1 MTNLLRIPDKHKI
14 KLAKVAM
21 SDAIEIVKSPWQDLF
36 VSLVRD
42 AKKRIHLASP
52 YIKSVTAKM
61 IINNLPKRKLDV
73 KYISSFKL
81 EDFLRGSSDIEAFRI
96 FDSNYIV
103 VKNIQ
108 KLHAKLFIFDETA
121 IITSGNLTRNGMNF
135 NIEYGVMVNGQLVK
149 NIAED
154 FLDIW
159 KNSECYRINSAIL
172 DRAEKII
179 KISPKRYS
187 GKIRL
192 DERRF
197 FNNAMRD
204 PQTDDLYTGGI
215 ESIVEN
221 LSAWEKEIFHC
232 VDEIGTGIFKLSQV
246 YSFEVLLQSKFPRNH
261 HIKDKIRQQLQNLR
275 NIGLIEFVKPGIYR
289 KLWSNE

>member
-1 MTNLLRIPDKHKI
+1 
-14 KLAKVAM
+14 M

-52 YIKSVTAKM
+52 YIKSLTAKM
-61 IINNLPKRKLDV
+61 LINNLPKRKLDV

-96 FDSNYIV
+96 FDSNCIV
-103 VKNIQ
+103 VKNIY

-121 IITSGNLTRNGMNF
+121 IITSGNLTRNGLNF

-149 NIAED
+149 NIIKD
-154 FLDIW
+154 FQEIW
-159 KNSECYRINSAIL
+159 QNPECYKINSAIL

-179 KISPKRYS
+179 QNSPKKYFRKISS
-187 GKIRL
+187 N
-192 DERRF
+192 DQRF
-197 FNNAMRD
+197 FNKTMRD
-204 PQTDDLYTGGI
+204 PQTDDLYTGGN

-221 LSAWEKEIFHC
+221 LTAWEKEIFHC
-232 VDEIGTGIFKLSQV
+232 LGEIATGIFKLSQV
-246 YSFEVLLQSKFPRNH
+246 YSFEALLQLKFPRNH
-261 HIKDKIRQQLQNLR
+261 HIRDKIRQQLQNLR
-275 NIGLIEFVKPGIYR
+275 DIGLIEFVEPGIYR
-289 KLWSNE
+289 KLWKNE